1 MDGASRCAALV
12 NGRGSSQAQNQISL
26 CSRVAGR
33 RVASSSDEV
42 DAVGAFASVVVI
54 SSAVV
59 SYEPFFDEG
68 LKCAMNLGRN
78 NGITLRVDPLAGNDA
93 DAMVSGFNRLLNESD
108 CLVFDLLSGN
118 GVVSV
123 KIQNA
128 LRLIER
134 FVSIR

>member
-33 RVASSSDEV
+33 RGASSSDEV
-42 DAVGAFASVVVI
+42 DAVGALASVMVI
-54 SSAVV
+54 LSAVV
-59 SYEPFFDEG
+59 SHESFIDEG
-68 LKCAMNLGRN
+68 LKRAMNLGRN
-78 NGITLRVDPLAGNDA
+78 NGITLRVDPLAGNDT
-93 DAMVSGFNRLLNESD
+93 DATVPGFNRLLNEGD
-108 CLVFDLLSGN
+108 CSVFDLLPGN

-123 KIQNA
+123 KIQSV

-134 FVSIR
+134 LVSIR